1 MKNIKKIPL
10 IFSILSILTF
20 FTPAN
25 AEIKVVASIK
35 PIHSLAS
42 YLMDGI
48 AKPDLIVDGY
58 ASPHG
63 FAMKPSHAKM
73 LQNADLIFWV
83 GEDLESFLEKPLS
96 SIAKKA
102 EKIELMET
110 KGLQVLKFRE
120 RNIFDEHDHD
130 DHGHDDHGKKEDDH
144 DDHGHDDHGK
154 KEDDHD
160 HDDHGKKEDD
170 HDHDDHGKKED
181 DHDHD
186 HDDHGKKEDDHDDHG
201 HDDHD
206 GHAHGEFD
214 PHIWL
219 DPINAKAMLN
229 EMAEHLIE
237 NDPKNEAKYKSNLAK
252 ALQEIDK
259 LTIDVMTDL
268 SSSVASIVFH
278 DAYQY
283 FEKRFNVNILG
294 AFTVN
299 TDVMP
304 GAEQLAEIR
313 EIIEHDKVACVFSE
327 PQFNPDI
334 IKAVAKDT
342 KIKTGVIDP
351 LGATLNPG
359 KTLYFDLINNMS
371 KSFKGC

>member
-1 MKNIKKIPL
+1 MKNLKKLPI
-10 IFSILSILTF
+10 IISILSLFTF
-20 FTPAN
+20 FLPAS
-25 AEIKVVASIK
+25 ADIKVVASIK

-42 YLMDGI
+42 YLMNGV

-73 LQNADLIFWV
+73 LQNADIIFWV
-83 GEDLESFLEKPLS
+83 GEDLENFLEKPLG

-102 EKIELMET
+102 EKIELMQV

-120 RNIFDEHDHD
+120 RNIF
-130 DHGHDDHGKKEDDH
+130 DDH

-154 KEDDHD
+154 KEDH
-160 HDDHGKKEDD
+160 DD
-170 HDHDDHGKKED
+170 HDHDSHAKK
-181 DHDHD
+181 
-186 HDDHGKKEDDHDDHG
+186 DDHDD

-206 GHAHGEFD
+206 GHEGHNHGEFD

-219 DPINAKAMLN
+219 DPINAKVILF
-229 EMAEHLIE
+229 EMSKHLIE
-237 NDPKNEAKYKSNLAK
+237 NDPKNESVYRANLSKAYKD
-252 ALQEIDK
+252 IDK
-259 LTIDVMTDL
+259 LTSDVTSEL
-268 SSSVASIVFH
+268 NESVASIVFH

-313 EIIEHDKVACVFSE
+313 EVIEHDNVACVFSE

-334 IKAVAKDT
+334 IKAVAKDMN
-342 KIKTGVIDP
+342 IKTGVVDP

-359 KTLYFDLINNMS
+359 KTLYFDLIKNMS
-371 KSFKGC
+371 ASFKGC